1 MWQSP
6 DKIANIKSLINNCY
20 TTEKLFH
27 ILGNCN
33 KCKCMLKLTVSIV
46 EFCTTVILTKIIFW
60 NFNKITWYCQTRR
73 GFNHALI
80 KWVMLH
86 IIPIQVLESVSMQV
100 VLAVRILNLQ
110 IKIKQIIMS
119 NNNITQL
126 YTCETTL
133 SPKFSKIVIQAP

>member
-1 MWQSP
+1 
-6 DKIANIKSLINNCY
+6 
-20 TTEKLFH
+20 
-27 ILGNCN
+27 
-33 KCKCMLKLTVSIV
+33 
-46 EFCTTVILTKIIFW
+46 
-60 NFNKITWYCQTRR
+60 
-73 GFNHALI
+73 
-80 KWVMLH
+80 MLH